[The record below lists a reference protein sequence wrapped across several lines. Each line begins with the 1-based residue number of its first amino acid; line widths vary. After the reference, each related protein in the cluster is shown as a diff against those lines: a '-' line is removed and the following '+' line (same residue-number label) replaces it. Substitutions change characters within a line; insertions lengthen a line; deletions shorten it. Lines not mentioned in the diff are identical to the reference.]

1 MKKIVLLAAA
11 ALAGSAVAQA
21 PFTIVSPK
29 QGAKL
34 RETVRVVM
42 PKGSV
47 PNGTFIGVSIDGKF
61 VEAITPDEDKKTGD
75 MIYNLNTKAK
85 KIPDGDHTLG
95 VTLFVNSGGQPQIA
109 DRSEV
114 KIHVGNHEGITVPAD
129 GLKLGYR
136 FAPGFNSIYNLRIGS
151 DASVLSEA
159 RNKMG
164 GRAAQ
169 IPGFSETA
177 RLLVAVDD
185 VKPNG
190 LGLVRIQFE
199 PYKGKDKDYVVVT
212 MPGETEPTKQV
223 SETFAPLYRLMD
235 RTGREVYADEPMA
248 FDPLSSQKEID
259 LYVLLPLPLLPDKPK
274 KIGDTWQGG
283 IAFSSPMNA
292 RTTGVGSSK
301 MPAVGTLTSVEWE
314 MGQPCARIDYKL
326 EMSEKTKETLKVAG
340 REFVGG
346 DRSAFYQTIWFSL
359 KEGRIIRSELTIEG
373 DTKISLGGGTQGG
386 GTQGGGNTGSGGG
399 APRVGG
405 GTGSSGA
412 GVGVITPAGGQGA
425 RRPSIGGGESGG
437 TFMPGGQGG
446 GTGGGGGS
454 FFIRQKL
461 HLSMV
466 LDRG

>member
-11 ALAGSAVAQA
+11 AIAGSAVAQA

-136 FAPGFNSIYNLRIGS
+136 FAPGFNSVYDLKVGS
-151 DASVLSEA
+151 DNSVLSEA

-169 IPGFSETA
+169 IPGFAEHY
-177 RLLVAVDD
+177 RVLVAVDD
-185 VKPNG
+185 VKSG
-190 LGLVRIQFE
+190 GIGLVRFQLM
-199 PYKGKDKDYVVVT
+199 PYKGRDKDYIVAT
-212 MPGETEPTKQV
+212 LSGDTEPSKV
-223 SETFAPLYRLMD
+223 PMIEFAPMYRLLRSTGKEVYGD
-235 RTGREVYADEPMA
+235 APAAWNPLSAPTGRNVFVP
-248 FDPLSSQKEID
+248 
-259 LYVLLPLPLLPDKPK
+259 VPLPLLPEKAVK
-274 KIGDTWQGG
+274 VGDTWQGN
-283 IAFSSPMNA
+283 IAFGAGLESRS
-292 RTTGVGSSK
+292 TGVASRL
-301 MPAVGTLTSVEWE
+301 MPAVGTLTGIEWE
-314 MGQPCARIDYKL
+314 MGQPCARIDYKIEFSDKSKGNL
-326 EMSEKTKETLKVAG
+326 EVAG
-340 REFVGG
+340 REFVAS
-346 DRSAFYQTIWFSL
+346 DRNAYYETVWFSL
-359 KEGRIIRSELTIEG
+359 KEGRTIRAEITFEG